1 MTFTRL
7 TLSILL
13 LLLLGFSP
21 VVSFWGVRVGNVQAN
36 QQATAQSTALTNED
50 IIKMVR
56 FKLGDAVIISK
67 IKTSTCRFDT
77 STEALLKL
85 KEAGVSDAV
94 IQAMVEASAAGTGA
108 SESEGR
114 SNPSADPNDPLA
126 PHDPGIYWLS
136 KTDNKMVQLE
146 PTVYSQGKSGGLFVS
161 AVTHG
166 IVQSKWKAVVQRPRA
181 QLRITETQPEFWFY
195 FEEKSHGLSDV
206 GFFTKAS
213 SPNEFVLVRMERKK
227 NSRELIVA
235 QTGAYRYSVGLRSE
249 DVIPIRFEK
258 VAPGVYKVVPEQ
270 PLKPG
275 EYCFFYA
282 GTTVTWWTASAGKL
296 FDFGID
302 AEN

>member
-7 TLSILL
+7 TPSILL
-13 LLLLGFSP
+13 ILSFGFSP
-21 VVSFWGVRVGNVQAN
+21 VVSSGGVRAGSVPAN
-36 QQATAQSTALTNED
+36 QQAAAQSAALTNED
-50 IIKMVR
+50 IIKMVQ

-94 IQAMVEASAAGTGA
+94 IQAMVEASAAGSGA
-108 SESEGR
+108 SETERGPKSTAD
-114 SNPSADPNDPLA
+114 SNNPLA

-136 KTDNKMVQLE
+136 KNDNKMVQLE

-181 QLRITETQPEFWFY
+181 QLRIAETQPEFWFY
-195 FEEKSHGLSDV
+195 FEEKSHGLSDT

-213 SPNEFVLVRMERKK
+213 SPNEFVLVLMERKK

-235 QTGAYRYSVGLRSE
+235 QSGAYRHSVGPRSE

-258 VAPGVYKVVPEQ
+258 VAPGVYKVVPER

-282 GTTVTWWTASAGKL
+282 GTAVTWWTASTGKL

-302 AEN
+302 TEN